1 MLHKFLFITFLSTLS
16 VGALCACPKYQKV
29 YGMLDLKTNSLKE
42 IEVNKNVEEIC
53 NVLPV
58 PANPNLLITIKK
70 NKVTFETK
78 IYRSFHAYFDL
89 ADKKKKAWK
98 GGAQEMAE
106 IEITSFIPDW
116 YKDSTLTITDLSTKK
131 VLAETKL
138 K

>member
-1 MLHKFLFITFLSTLS
+1 MLHKIFAITFLSTLS

-42 IEVNKNVEEIC
+42 VEVNKNAEELC
-53 NVLPV
+53 GVLPV
-58 PANPNLLITIKK
+58 PANANLLITIK
-70 NKVTFETK
+70 NKKVSFETK
-78 IYRSFHAYFDL
+78 IYRSFHGYFDL
-89 ADKKKKAWK
+89 TDKKKKAWK
-98 GGAQEMAE
+98 GGAHTLSE

-116 YKDSTLTITDLSTKK
+116 YKDSTLTITELTTNK

>member
-1 MLHKFLFITFLSTLS
+1 MLHKILVMTFLSTLS

-58 PANPNLLITIKK
+58 PMNANLLVKVTK
-70 NKVTFETK
+70 NKVSFETK
-78 IYRSFHAYFDL
+78 IYRSFHGYFDL

-98 GGAQEMAE
+98 GGAHALPE

-116 YKDSTLTITDLSTKK
+116 YKDATLTITELQSNK